1 MNTYYKKVL
10 RESQLT
16 LLKGKKKDYFP
27 MPNGE
32 SFDNDATILETL
44 WEV

>member
-10 RESQLT
+10 RDHS
-16 LLKGKKKDYFP
+16 LLCLKEKKKDYFP